1 MERYAITD
9 GDLDYAGAAIRL
21 ATSMHAKVQRLV
33 FGWVELYPHE
43 IPLPPLTHAYD
54 HFGNV
59 TLRHSVTPV
68 TLDQALN
75 WYAEVARG
83 TPTVPLMP
91 KLKLAPVVLS
101 AEPGWGRWTV
111 GADVPFEPP
120 WHGGARLHRLVNMA
134 DAAQSNGFLAEPDIG
149 SPHWDAARLW
159 IADRLH
165 FDVFASDAWIGG
177 CALLAPNPI
186 SRSLRHQMI
195 GRTPD
200 GAESIRVTADLR
212 AGITPTAV
220 SVRVNE
226 KRADGIVVDT
236 TRRLDQFGSAE
247 VHFPQPIDALGYD
260 LHEDRLGL
268 LVHKSPYPLL
278 RQASVNLA
286 LRTGKVVVEVPSPK
300 QNGRVTDYERDVDQP
315 VGTTIVGDNAG
326 LDGSIRLALLQ
337 HRMNSRTGSARPG
350 GGSGAADAFVFYA
363 DRKWAAEAIRSL
375 LASTRKTV
383 VIVDPFFDVV
393 ALRDFALSIPVR
405 DADIRVLTEYRAE
418 RRDIDGGE
426 VPMEN
431 LATEL
436 ASAAEL
442 LTERGLGR
450 LDVRVSRGDTRR
462 YHDRFLIIDDDVW
475 HCGHSFNQVGR
486 NVVSVM
492 TRLRRPDDM
501 AAMIKADFDGAE
513 LFDAAHRRWLDRD
526 PPRPSA
532 LRAMAI
538 KLIGG
543 LLARLEGK
551 Q

>member
-21 ATSMHAKVQRLV
+21 ATSVHAKVQRLV

-43 IPLPPLTHAYD
+43 IPLPPLTHAFD
-54 HFGNV
+54 NFGDV
-59 TLRHSVTPV
+59 TLRHSVTPL
-68 TLDQALN
+68 TLDQALD

-101 AEPGWGRWTV
+101 EEPGWGRWTI
-111 GADVPFEPP
+111 GADVPFEPA

-134 DAAQSNGFLAEPDIG
+134 DATQSNGLLAEPDIG
-149 SPHWDAARLW
+149 SAHWEAARLW
-159 IADRLH
+159 ITDRLH

-177 CALLAPNPI
+177 CALLAPNPV

-200 GAESIRVTADLR
+200 GTESIRVTADLR
-212 AGITPTAV
+212 AGVKSTAL
-220 SVRVNE
+220 SIRVNE
-226 KRADGIVVDT
+226 KRADGVVVDT
-236 TRRLDQFGSAE
+236 TRRLDPFGSAE
-247 VHFPQPIDALGYD
+247 VHFPQPIDELGYD
-260 LHEDRLGL
+260 LHDDRLGL
-268 LVHKSPYPLL
+268 LVNKAPYPLL
-278 RQASVNLA
+278 RQASLNLA

-300 QNGRVTDYERDVDQP
+300 QSGRTTKYERDVDQP

-326 LDGSIRLALLQ
+326 LDGSIRLSLLQ
-337 HRMNSRTGSARPG
+337 SRMNSRTGSSRPG
-350 GGSGAADAFVFYA
+350 GEAGAADAFVFYA
-363 DRKWAAEAIRSL
+363 DRKGAAEAIRSL

-426 VPMEN
+426 VPMEK
-431 LATEL
+431 LAGEI
-436 ASAAEL
+436 ARAAAL

-450 LDVRVSRGDTRR
+450 LDVRVSGGNTRC
-462 YHDRFLIIDDDVW
+462 YHDRFLIVDDDAW

-486 NVVSVM
+486 NDVSVM
-492 TRLRRPDDM
+492 TRLRRPDDLV
-501 AAMIKADFDGAE
+501 AMIEADFDGAE
-513 LFDAAHRRWLDRD
+513 RFDAVHRRWLERE

-532 LRAMAI
+532 IRAMTI
-538 KLIGG
+538 KLIGR
-543 LLARLEGK
+543 LLARVAGK
-551 Q
+551 P